1 MGIQCKE
8 CDSSFNRNCDISR
21 HVKKQNLEFISYIKK
36 YYKLS
41 CDVKFRKCSFCDNVA
56 LPKFK
61 INHIDS
67 TYEIFYNNGYSCNTI
82 ECKKK
87 ISIDI
92 LGTEYDSKKFEKIG
106 SRSDYLAKLYDISI
120 EDSKKMKYDTNK
132 VNFFDNSLNSF
143 IELYGETEGKNRHEN
158 RINGISKNS
167 ARNKFPCTLEN
178 FILKHGKEKGTD
190 LYNKRCEKISYS
202 SSVDFYIEKYGIEEG
217 KLRYKNKMKQTKV
230 SKKSK
235 IISDIL
241 YRLNIKYLSEE
252 NIGSKQVDFFIE
264 EFKIAIEYFGD
275 YWHCNPKKY
284 NSSYYNSRIKM
295 FAKEVWEKDGKR
307 LDLILESVNS
317 IIIVWESTNIDDSL
331 LEKTLNNIKD
341 KKTIIYL

>member
-1 MGIQCKE
+1 MDIQCKE
-8 CDSSFNRNCDISR
+8 CVSSFNRNCDISR
-21 HVKKQNLEFISYIKK
+21 HVKKHNLEFISYIKK
-36 YYKLS
+36 YYKIS
-41 CDVKFRKCSFCDNVA
+41 SDVEFRKCSFCDNEA

-61 INHIDS
+61 INHIDF
-67 TYEIFYNNGYSCNTI
+67 TYEIFYNNGYSCDTL

-87 ISIDI
+87 ISLDI
-92 LGTEYDSKKFEKIG
+92 LGIEYDSKKFEKIG
-106 SRSDYLAKLYDISI
+106 SRSDYLAKLYSIDI
-120 EDSKKMKYDTNK
+120 EDSKKMKYNINK
-132 VNFFDNSLNSF
+132 INFFDNSLNSF
-143 IELYGETEGKNRHEN
+143 IELYGEMEGKRRYEN
-158 RINGISKNS
+158 RIMGISKNS

-178 FILKHGKEKGTD
+178 FILKYGKEKGTD
-190 LYNKRCEKISYS
+190 VYNKRCEKISYS
-202 SSVDFYIEKYGIEEG
+202 SSVDFFIEKYGIEEG

-241 YRLNIKYLSEE
+241 SRLDIKYLSEE
-252 NIGSKQVDFFIE
+252 NIGSKLVDFFIE
-264 EFKIAIEYFGD
+264 ESKIVIEYFGD

-295 FAKEVWEKDGKR
+295 FAKEIWEKDKKR
-307 LDLILESVNS
+307 LDLILESANS

-331 LEKTLNNIKD
+331 LEKILNDIKD